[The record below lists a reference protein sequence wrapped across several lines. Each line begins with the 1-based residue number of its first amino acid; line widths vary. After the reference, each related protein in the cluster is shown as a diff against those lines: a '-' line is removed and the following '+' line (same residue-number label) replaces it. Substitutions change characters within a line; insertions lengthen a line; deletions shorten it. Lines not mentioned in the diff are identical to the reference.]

1 MTVTCNPRIVTNNLI
16 LYLDAG
22 NTRSYPGTG
31 TTWTDLGG
39 VNNATLVNNP
49 IYSSSSGG
57 NLIFDGSTNWGQ
69 ISSFS
74 PSRTSR
80 TIEVWANFSS
90 PNSTRWLISQNVNNN
105 SPVYFGFGVNSGNN
119 MYLQAGPNTHSLPLT
134 VISTGV
140 WYQLCVT
147 ISNGDTTNAS
157 IGFYLNSTFP
167 IQTTSVYSVADAYLP
182 AGGNSWVIGGEYNT
196 SNTPQFQ
203 NRFTGAIGNIKMYD
217 RVLTQSE
224 IKQNFNALRGRYGI

>member
-1 MTVTCNPRIVTNNLI
+1 MGIYAGPDIAESGLVLA
-16 LYLDAG
+16 LDAG
-22 NTRSYPGTG
+22 NTRSYPGSG

-49 IYSSSSGG
+49 TYSSSQGG
-57 NLIFDGSTNWGQ
+57 NLTFNGSTNWGQ

-80 TIEVWANFSS
+80 TVEVWANFSS
-90 PNSTRWLISQNVNNN
+90 SNSTRWLISQNLSNN
-105 SPVYFGFGVNSGNN
+105 SPVYFGFGIDSNNN

-134 VISTGV
+134 AISTGV

-147 ISNGDTTNAS
+147 ISGGDTTNVD
-157 IGFYLNSTFP
+157 IRFYLNSTFP
-167 IQTTSVYSVADAYLP
+167 IQTTSDSSASAYLP
-182 AGGNSWVIGGEYNT
+182 AGGNSWIIGGEYST
-196 SNTPQFQ
+196 SQTPQFQ
-203 NRFTGAIGNIKMYD
+203 NGFTGAIGNIKMYD

-224 IKQNFNALRGRYGI
+224 IKQNFNALRGRYGL